1 MYKIDKIDK
10 NIVDLVMED
19 GRMSCAEIARRIGGA
34 SERMVRYRLERLIS
48 EGVIAISAIVNPK
61 ALGFPVYADV
71 WIEVEAEKI
80 LEVAQKMSQYDCIS
94 YVACSIGETDVSV
107 QIIARDTQEV
117 YRFVT
122 GVIGKTPGVRKTT
135 SSIVPLVIK
144 DVYNWHIPEE
154 VCGDHL
160 EEANK

>member
-19 GRMSCAEIARRIGGA
+19 GRMSCAEIARRIGGVT
-34 SERMVRYRLERLIS
+34 ERIVRYRLERLIE
-48 EGVIAISAIVNPK
+48 EGVITISAIVNPK
-61 ALGFPVYADV
+61 VLGFPVYADV

-80 LEVAQKMSQYDCIS
+80 QEVAQKMTEYDCIS
-94 YVACSIGETDVSV
+94 YVACSIGESDVSV
-107 QIIARDTQEV
+107 QVIARDTQEV

-135 SSIVPLVIK
+135 SSIVPLVMK
-144 DVYNWHIPEE
+144 DVYDWRIPEGACDE
-154 VCGDHL
+154 L
-160 EEANK
+160 PEESKK